1 MTEEENKL
9 MEQHGITCE
18 RRTVYFYKGY
28 KYEKLKDA
36 LSYAAVETARQ
47 RKPVTSHT

>member
-9 MEQHGITCE
+9 LGQGGITCK

-28 KYEKLKDA
+28 KYENLKDA
-36 LSYAAVETARQ
+36 LSYAAIEIARE
-47 RKPVTSHT
+47 RKSVSSHT